1 MKVPENVLGLRD
13 LDELLAWTTTYFHFK
28 QVLEVVAL
36 PPEVAHRYLVAFDDY
51 RQRLTQDL
59 KKQSVLEARLP
70 QEMRH
75 KIAAEKPNLVAIRDL
90 LLSVATDDAEK
101 GKTP

>member
-1 MKVPENVLGLRD
+1 MKVPENELGLHD
-13 LDELLAWTTTYFHFK
+13 LDELLAWTSTYFHFK

-36 PPEVAHRYLVAFDDY
+36 PPEVAHLYLVAFDDY

-70 QEMRH
+70 QAMRD
-75 KIAAEKPNLVAIRDL
+75 KIAAEKPNLVVIRDL
-90 LLSVATDDAEK
+90 LFNLATDDAEK

>member
-28 QVLEVVAL
+28 QVLEAVAL
-36 PPEVAHRYLVAFDDY
+36 PPDVAHRYLVAFDDY

-70 QEMRH
+70 QEMRD

-90 LLSVATDDAEK
+90 LLNVATDDAEI